1 MLSPFCLRPSLY
13 PPTTIVLYSNLEL
26 MKIQSSIDR
35 LFAFALHPSLFRKIR
50 LSFLTGDKSGRIRLF
65 NCMRSKLEVN
75 PLLQQLSIL
84 TIPERVEWTRLKNT
98 FKALKHPTTAVSD
111 WYNLSPNPH
120 SHRSFPLLEVTRGS
134 TVFIGR
140 SVKFKSI
147 ASWNKLPKH
156 WDFDKMTFPQF
167 KKQIFN
173 YLVSSRKDSSLW
185 NF

>member
-1 MLSPFCLRPSLY
+1 
-13 PPTTIVLYSNLEL
+13 
-26 MKIQSSIDR
+26 MKIQSIIDR
-35 LFAFALHPSLFRKIR
+35 LLAFALHPSLFRKIR
-50 LSFLTGDKSGRIRLF
+50 RSFLKGDKSGRRRLF
-65 NCMRSKLEVN
+65 NCMRSKLAVN
-75 PLLQQLSIL
+75 PLLLQLSIL

-111 WYNLSPNPH
+111 WYKLSPNPH

-156 WDFDKMTFPQF
+156 WDFDKMTLPQF
-167 KKQIFN
+167 KKQILN